1 MGSYRHLSR
10 EDRED
15 REDREEIAVLRAAGH
30 ANAGIAAALGRSPST
45 ISREL
50 RRNALDTGRHSART
64 ADGAY
69 LLRRQRSAILERDER
84 LAVRAALE
92 PMA

>member
-1 MGSYRHLSR
+1 MGSYRHLS
-10 EDRED
+10 

-50 RRNALDTGRHSART
+50 RRNALGTGRYSA
-64 ADGAY
+64 
-69 LLRRQRSAILERDER
+69 
-84 LAVRAALE
+84 
-92 PMA
+92 

>member
-1 MGSYRHLSR
+1 MGSSRHLS
-10 EDRED
+10 

-50 RRNALDTGRHSART
+50 RRNALDTGRYSAWT
-64 ADGAY
+64 TDGA
-69 LLRRQRSAILERDER
+69 
-84 LAVRAALE
+84 
-92 PMA
+92 